1 MVKSKTI
8 KPEGQLLT
16 VEDNKKPEIIEV
28 SFSQAK
34 QLAKKPMT
42 EKQNQHV
49 QKMVE
54 MNRIKWQAQKEAK
67 EAHYK
72 KLQDEED
79 AKTKV
84 LVKPKRIYPPR
95 KPVKNAPKN
104 DKIDESEEEVQ
115 LESSEEESSEDESS
129 EEEVYQKKPVKPSK
143 QQQPQQVQQIQQ
155 PQPLQ
160 QTKPHVVSRYN
171 GLMKGFFGF

>member
-16 VEDNKKPEIIEV
+16 IEEDKKPEIIEV

-42 EKQNQHV
+42 DKQKEHV

-54 MNRIKWQAQKEAK
+54 MNRLKWEAQKKAK
-67 EAHYK
+67 EEHYK
-72 KLQDEED
+72 KLQEQEE

-95 KPVKNAPKN
+95 KQAPKN

-115 LESSEEESSEDESS
+115 LESSEEESSEEES
-129 EEEVYQKKPVKPSK
+129 YQKKPPK
-143 QQQPQQVQQIQQ
+143 QPQRGGAILKDSNLSQIQQPQQV
-155 PQPLQ
+155 Q

-171 GLMKGFFGF
+171 GMMKGFFGF

>member
-95 KPVKNAPKN
+95 KSIKNAPKN
-104 DKIDESEEEVQ
+104 DKIDESEEEIQ
-115 LESSEEESSEDESS
+115 LESSEESSEDESS

-143 QQQPQQVQQIQQ
+143 QQQHQQVQQVQQ
-155 PQPLQ
+155 VQQQHKPQ
-160 QTKPHVVSRYN
+160 VVSRYN

>member
-1 MVKSKTI
+1 
-8 KPEGQLLT
+8 
-16 VEDNKKPEIIEV
+16 
-28 SFSQAK
+28 
-34 QLAKKPMT
+34 MT

-79 AKTKV
+79 SKTKV

-104 DKIDESEEEVQ
+104 DKIDESEEEVE
-115 LESSEEESSEDESS
+115 LESSEDESS
-129 EEEVYQKKPVKPSK
+129 EEEVYQKKPIKHVPVHA
-143 QQQPQQVQQIQQ
+143 QPQQ
-155 PQPLQ
+155 PQPPQ

>member
-1 MVKSKTI
+1 MPKPKLV

-16 VEDNKKPEIIEV
+16 IEEEKKPEIIEV

-34 QLAKKPMT
+34 QLAKRPMT
-42 EKQNQHV
+42 DKQKEHV

-54 MNRIKWQAQKEAK
+54 MNRIKWEAQKKAK
-67 EAHYK
+67 EEHYK
-72 KLQDEED
+72 KLQEQED

-95 KPVKNAPKN
+95 KPIKNAPKN
-104 DKIDESEEEVQ
+104 DKIDESEEEVSIAS
-115 LESSEEESSEDESS
+115 LESSEEESS
-129 EEEVYQKKPVKPSK
+129 EEEVYQKKPVKRGGDILKDSNLS
-143 QQQPQQVQQIQQ
+143 QPQLPQQN
-155 PQPLQ
+155 
-160 QTKPHVVSRYN
+160 KPHVVSRYN